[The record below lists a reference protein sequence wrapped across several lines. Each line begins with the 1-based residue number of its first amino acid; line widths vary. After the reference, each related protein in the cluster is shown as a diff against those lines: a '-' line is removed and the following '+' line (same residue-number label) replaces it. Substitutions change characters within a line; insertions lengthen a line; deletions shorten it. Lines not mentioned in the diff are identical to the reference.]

1 MRVAGGVGVG
11 IDFESSRRQI
21 KESAGRDGSD
31 FAVHRY
37 NGSLPVEENKET
49 MAG

>member
-1 MRVAGGVGVG
+1 MRAAGGIGIGV
-11 IDFESSRRQI
+11 DFESSRRHI
-21 KESAGRDGSD
+21 NESAGRDGSN

-37 NGSLPVEENKET
+37 NGSLPVEENKEA